1 MKSIKILSLL
11 LFVCIHFCS
20 AQDTTLVIK
29 PSMLDKDSLQVFISE
44 MKGWQFKQGNDTAWA
59 KKDIDLTG
67 WGRLMPTE
75 LTEKMADKDGRLEGW
90 FRIKII
96 PDSTFGETSFGFR
109 ISTWAASD
117 LYIDGKKIASFGNTG
132 LNGAPYKE
140 NRFAGN
146 ILPVQ
151 VNLKPGNEYTV
162 ALHVVDYLS
171 PFPPHEL
178 KAKELGLGRM
188 IRIVVPKYYS
198 IIVPEATNGVYHF
211 TIVGAISA
219 VLSLLFWLLFF
230 QNRSEKNLLFFS
242 LASSFLTI
250 FLIAQ
255 SFALNNGIAYGGISY
270 VWLWVCNVVQST
282 FSLLYFMS
290 IPFILARIFKRRF
303 SRYIIIS
310 FILIIFYII
319 IAISGLVV
327 PDQKIN
333 DTIGG
338 LFLLLLIISSV
349 YYVVTSWKALKGAQ
363 WAIVIGLMIPLFL
376 LVIIVLIGFISHSF
390 LEKYVNTYFLILV
403 LFLSFPFSLMI
414 YVVMRF
420 KEINHDVQENAKQV
434 VQMSEEKKD
443 QAINQQK
450 ILQEEVTRQT
460 AEIRTTLDHLK
471 STQAQLIQSEKMA
484 SLGELTAGIA
494 HEIQNP
500 LNFVNNFSDVSNEL
514 IKEMKEEFK
523 KGDVEE
529 GFAIADDIEQNL
541 EKINHHGKRASDIV
555 KGMLE
560 HSRKST
566 GEKESTDIN
575 ALCDEYLRLAYHG
588 LKAKDNN
595 FNATMETHFDP
606 NLPKI
611 AVIPQDIGRVLLNLI
626 NNAFYAVNERANLL
640 NLAKQSGDENLTDL
654 DYKPTVSITTQLAAN
669 NQLLITIK
677 DNGSGIPA
685 HIKDKIFQ
693 PFFTTK
699 PTGQGTGLGLSL
711 SYDIVKAQ
719 GGELTVDNNKDE
731 GSIFIVE
738 LPLARLTN

>member
-20 AQDTTLVIK
+20 AQDTTLVLK
-29 PSMLDKDSLQVFISE
+29 PSMLDKDSLQLFISE

-67 WGRLMPTE
+67 WKRLMPTE

-500 LNFVNNFSDVSNEL
+500 LNFVNNFSDVSSEL
-514 IKEMKEEFK
+514 IDEMNEELK
-523 KGDVEE
+523 KGDIEE
-529 GFAIADDIEQNL
+529 AKAISADIKINL
-541 EKINHHGKRASDIV
+541 EKINHHGKRASSIV
-555 KGMLE
+555 RGMLE

-566 GEKESTDIN
+566 GEKDPTDIN

-588 LKAKDNN
+588 LKAQDKN
-595 FNATMETHFDP
+595 FNATIETHFDP

-611 AVIPQDIGRVLLNLI
+611 AVIPQDIGRVILNLI
-626 NNAFYAVNERANLL
+626 NNAFYAVNERSKKGEAGY
-640 NLAKQSGDENLTDL
+640 Q
-654 DYKPTVSITTQLAAN
+654 PTVSITTQLTAD
-669 NQLLITIK
+669 NQLLIIIG
-677 DNGSGIPA
+677 DNGYGIPNS
-685 HIKDKIFQ
+685 IKEKIFQ

-711 SYDIVKAQ
+711 SYDIVKAH
-719 GGELTVDNNKDE
+719 GGELKVETKEGE
-731 GSIFIVE
+731 GSEFIVR
-738 LPLARLTN
+738 LPL